1 MNPANNN
8 LPQQPPSIQP
18 TIQNNGSSGSEEQ
31 EQNESLFEKI
41 TQNWF
46 VSWILVPAA
55 LIFVLHF
62 YVFSAYHVVGS
73 SMVPTLHDSDYLII
87 SKVERTGALI
97 QGKKYIP
104 DRNEIIVFHYP
115 KQPTLDFVKRVIG
128 LPGDRVVIKNGKV
141 TVYNSANP
149 NGSNPDANHQI
160 EGNYTLAGYTDETLE
175 VVVPEGNVFVLGD
188 NRTPNGSSDSREWGM
203 LPSEDI
209 VGNVVLRLY
218 PFNSIQT
225 FF

>member
-1 MNPANNN
+1 MNPTNNTT
-8 LPQQPPSIQP
+8 PPHPSQQN
-18 TIQNNGSSGSEEQ
+18 TNGSDNGADGQ
-31 EQNESLFEKI
+31 EQKESLFERI

-46 VSWILVPAA
+46 VSWILVPAG

-73 SMVPTLHDSDYLII
+73 SMVPTLQDSDYLII
-87 SKVERTGALI
+87 SKLEKTGSSI

-141 TVYNSANP
+141 TVYNTQNP
-149 NGSNPDANHQI
+149 NGFNPDANHKI
-160 EGNYTLAGYTDETLE
+160 EGNYTLAGFSGESLD
-175 VVVPEGNVFVLGD
+175 VVVPEGNIFVLGD